1 MLRIKVLSPK
11 SLETKNRPIYPQLD
25 PNARVC
31 IHMREGFSPDDGRAE
46 AGDPVWRLLARS
58 PRPEPD
64 AWFTVR
70 TLARCRHAG
79 IRAESRSPMLGRFW
93 RWALGTGLGVGLAAL
108 LMTTQAPTDT
118 PQSANQK
125 NVQEAFE
132 IMASMG
138 SDSDSSPPASPSSS
152 TAWQDSS
159 L

>member
-1 MLRIKVLSPK
+1 
-11 SLETKNRPIYPQLD
+11 
-25 PNARVC
+25 
-31 IHMREGFSPDDGRAE
+31 MREGLPPDDDRAE

-58 PRPEPD
+58 SRPEPD

-79 IRAESRSPMLGRFW
+79 LRAESRSLTLRRLW

-118 PQSANQK
+118 LESTNQK

-138 SDSDSSPPASPSSS
+138 SDSDSPPPASPSSS
-152 TAWQDSS
+152 SSSAWQDSS

>member
-1 MLRIKVLSPK
+1 
-11 SLETKNRPIYPQLD
+11 
-25 PNARVC
+25 
-31 IHMREGFSPDDGRAE
+31 MREGFPLDDDRAE
-46 AGDPVWRLLARS
+46 AGDPVWSLLARS

-64 AWFTVR
+64 AWFAVR

-79 IRAESRSPMLGRFW
+79 VRAESRSLSLGRLW

-118 PQSANQK
+118 LQSTNQK

-138 SDSDSSPPASPSSS
+138 SDSDSSPSPSSSS